1 MPMRFEAYT
10 IDGVRRGAVGADSR
24 LGDMIETLDRI
35 RILGGHL
42 APLDGTEPIPD
53 DGPGVDVG
61 VDDLL
66 VVVAPPDAS
75 LPVHAQWHDI
85 TLTVGPY
92 LVVGRMPTM
101 PGFDPGR
108 ALARPTGPFVLFSDI
123 RLSLAANPSGGF
135 VDIPLA
141 WVNRYDVERV
151 ESDIEL
157 GFFFPGAASIV
168 THGYVSATTG

>member
-10 IDGVRRGAVGADSR
+10 VEGVRRGAVAADSR
-24 LGDMIETLDRI
+24 LGDMIETLDQV

-42 APLDGTEPIPD
+42 APLDGTEPITDPER
-53 DGPGVDVG
+53 GVEVG

-85 TLTVGPY
+85 TLALGPY
-92 LVVGRMPTM
+92 LVIGRMPTL

-108 ALARPTGPFVLFSDI
+108 ALVRPTGTFVLLSDI
-123 RLSLAANPSGGF
+123 RLSLGSNPSGGF
-135 VDIPLA
+135 MDIPLA

-157 GFFFPGAASIV
+157 GGFFPGAVSTA
-168 THGYVSATTG
+168 TRGYVSATSG